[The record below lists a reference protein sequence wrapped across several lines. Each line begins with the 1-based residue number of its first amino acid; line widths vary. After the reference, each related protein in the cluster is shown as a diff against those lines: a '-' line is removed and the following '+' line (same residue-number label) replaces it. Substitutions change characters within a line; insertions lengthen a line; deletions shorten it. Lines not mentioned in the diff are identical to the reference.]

1 MARIL
6 FLAHRIPYPPN
17 KGDKIRSWHFLKH
30 LVQQHE
36 VHLGYFVDDPRDR
49 EHVAYLN
56 EYVSS
61 QCFQVINK
69 GFQKVLAARGF
80 LTGAPLSVAAYPAGK
95 LRRYVEGLVA
105 NEQIDLVFLFSGATF
120 PLIGDVPESIPV
132 VADLVDVDSAK
143 WAAYGTKARFPLS
156 LVYRREARLLAAL
169 EESVASRSRSTLFV
183 SADEAALFCRAV
195 GPDAARKVTDVPNG
209 VDTDHFDPA
218 RFSAMPTVGS
228 RLIFTGAMDYAPNI
242 EAADWF
248 VGEVWPGIR
257 RSVPDAEFVIAG
269 GPVHP
274 RVRALAS
281 NAGVTVTGY
290 VDDMAA
296 EIAKAA
302 VIVAPLLT
310 ARGIQNKVLE
320 GMAMAGA
327 VVASP
332 AAKEGILA
340 EDGKHLVVA
349 EDAKS
354 MQQAVVQL
362 LADPGKRQAIGDA
375 ARRQI
380 CAEYGWSK
388 AYGKL
393 DTQVETALE
402 CSE

>member
-30 LVQQHE
+30 LVQKHD
-36 VHLGYFVDDPRDR
+36 VHLGYYIDDPRDL
-49 EHVAYLN
+49 EHVALL
-56 EYVSS
+56 EKTVES
-61 QCFQVINK
+61 QCFQAIDKRV
-69 GFQKVLAARGF
+69 QKLLSVRGF
-80 LTGAPLSVAAYPAGK
+80 LTGTPLSVAAYPVGK
-95 LRRYVEGLVA
+95 LRRYVNGLV
-105 NEQIDLVFLFSGATF
+105 ERGQIDLVFLFSGATF
-120 PLIGDVPESIPV
+120 PLIGDVPESTPV

-143 WAAYGTKARFPLS
+143 WAAFGAKAGFPMS
-156 LVYRREARLLAAL
+156 WIYRREARLLAEFEA
-169 EESVASRSRSTLFV
+169 SVATRSRRAVFV
-183 SADEAALFCRAV
+183 SADEAALFRCAV
-195 GPDAARKVTDVPNG
+195 SEDNAAKVTDVPNG
-209 VDTDHFDPA
+209 VDTEHFDPV
-218 RFSAMPTVGS
+218 RFKAIPPAAT

-242 EAADWF
+242 EAAEWF
-248 VGEVWPGIR
+248 VDKVWPGIR
-257 RSVPDAEFVIAG
+257 RTVPGAEFVIAG

-274 RVRALAS
+274 RVRTLAKS
-281 NAGVTVTGY
+281 AGVTVTGY

-327 VVASP
+327 VVATP

-349 EDAKS
+349 EDAAS
-354 MQQAVVQL
+354 MQTAVEQL
-362 LADPGKRQAIGDA
+362 LADPDKRQALGEA

-380 CAEYGWSK
+380 CTEYGWSK
-388 AYGKL
+388 AYEKL
-393 DTQVETALE
+393 DAQITNALGVL
-402 CSE
+402 